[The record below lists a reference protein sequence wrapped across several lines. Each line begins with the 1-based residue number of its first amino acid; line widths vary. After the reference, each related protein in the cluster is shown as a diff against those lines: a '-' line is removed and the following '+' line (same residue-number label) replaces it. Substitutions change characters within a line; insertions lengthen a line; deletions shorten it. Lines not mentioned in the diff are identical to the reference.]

1 MTKTVYYTS
10 GSLVS
15 LKKVTV
21 AAVVLGYTALYS
33 TALTTVTVTAVLLT
47 WVWVEVC
54 CWVLREDRQEL
65 TEQLQS
71 VSSDRADTNQSIT

>member
-1 MTKTVYYTS
+1 MTKTVYYTG

-47 WVWVEVC
+47 
-54 CWVLREDRQEL
+54 
-65 TEQLQS
+65 
-71 VSSDRADTNQSIT
+71 